1 VAVPRLLSV
10 LVRRK
15 EPRNRHVLARVAQNS
30 ERKHFKDKEAETV
43 LGMKFVVVYKS
54 SVKINAF
61 AVEGALQRALQHI
74 PLGRRVQGSHS
85 IAVRGMCQW

>member
-1 VAVPRLLSV
+1 
-10 LVRRK
+10 
-15 EPRNRHVLARVAQNS
+15 
-30 ERKHFKDKEAETV
+30 
-43 LGMKFVVVYKS
+43 VYKS